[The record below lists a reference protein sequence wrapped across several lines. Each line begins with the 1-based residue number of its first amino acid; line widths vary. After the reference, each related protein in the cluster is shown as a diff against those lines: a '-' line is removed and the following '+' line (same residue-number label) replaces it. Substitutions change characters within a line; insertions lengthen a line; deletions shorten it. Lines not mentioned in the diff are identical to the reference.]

1 MSCSCHTSVPLQFI
15 LTWQHAHPPRGWDI
29 SGSAAAEI
37 VHTYTYMYR
46 RAARA
51 WLTAWRTICSLR
63 AMIVVLSLSL
73 VFVMQMGSM
82 ILQSFATSPP
92 HRMYRSLWEYAHIAG
107 DLPELMSSTHGP
119 NSTNWSNSVAIC
131 ATMKDENATDVRE
144 WLLYYQCVVIATV
157 ICCLAIP
164 SHGECRIARR
174 CTSTSP
180 RATLQLALT
189 KVPS

>member
-1 MSCSCHTSVPLQFI
+1 
-15 LTWQHAHPPRGWDI
+15 
-29 SGSAAAEI
+29 
-37 VHTYTYMYR
+37 
-46 RAARA
+46 
-51 WLTAWRTICSLR
+51 
-63 AMIVVLSLSL
+63 MIVVLSLSL